1 MLKLLLDEHISPSVA
16 VGLRRRQRLL
26 TVHCMVDWENGQF
39 LGQDDSACLEHAGTL
54 GLTLVTYDRRTI
66 PPLLKAWAEEQ
77 RDHGGVIFID
87 EKTISPADIGGQV
100 RALANLA
107 RETAKWNWMNR
118 ICYLQR

>member
-1 MLKLLLDEHISPSVA
+1 MLKLLLDEHISPNVA
-16 VGLRRRQRLL
+16 VGLRRRQKLL
-26 TVHCMVDWENGQF
+26 RVHCMVDWENGQF
-39 LGQDDSACLEHAGTL
+39 FGQDDSACLEHGARL

-66 PPLLKAWAEEQ
+66 PPLLKAWAEQQ

-87 EKTISPADIGGQV
+87 EKTISPADIGGQL

-107 RETAKWNWMNR
+107 GETAKWNWTNR

>member
-1 MLKLLLDEHISPSVA
+1 MLRLLLDEHISPSVA

-39 LGQDDSACLEHAGTL
+39 LGQDDSACLEHAATL

-87 EKTISPADIGGQV
+87 EKTI
-100 RALANLA
+100 
-107 RETAKWNWMNR
+107 
-118 ICYLQR
+118 